1 MKRLILSAALGAAS
15 FCGAWSAA
23 PGMKTP
29 WGEKVTPENAWREYP
44 RPQMARDAWLN
55 LNGLWEYAVTAE
67 SPAIPEKWDGEIQ
80 SAREAAEQS
89 EQVAGLKRLFGRDP
103 IKRQAGE
110 AGLLKRWK
118 QEYRA
123 MMR

>member
-1 MKRLILSAALGAAS
+1 MKRLILSAALCAAS

-67 SPAIPEKWDGEIQ
+67 SPAIPEKWDGEILVPFVLERARSRA
-80 SAREAAEQS
+80 SA
-89 EQVAGLKRLFGRDP
+89 GRSSRTRRCGTGGP
-103 IKRQAGE
+103 S
-110 AGLLKRWK
+110 
-118 QEYRA
+118 
-123 MMR
+123 MRR